1 MADYNRFISYI
12 YSYENGRKTANTGF
26 AKVENRNGQCR
37 YSIVIKNIYGKQ
49 DRSLKAYMFV
59 RKENRNIE
67 ILIGDL
73 SIKNNQGE
81 LSGLTSVSGLSGTE
95 YTLEDVSGIVV
106 AEDEKIIYGTCW
118 DDEPLDIHRFFMG
131 SGESHEGEVEAAQ
144 VEDALLEEADED
156 ALDMTAMFPVVEPED
171 DTVRELEAVP
181 ALEPD
186 EMDVP
191 VKDPEETSV
200 PEMEPELE
208 PEQPEPVA
216 EPAETESE
224 TNADMEP
231 EPVEE
236 RLSVEEPPR
245 EQEMF
250 MEPGDNLGEEPDFN
264 TYMEQDEVAASKAAD
279 SAVRKA
285 SGNDIGEMIGRAL
298 QMCPR
303 MFPFDDDEVVS
314 CVRFEPQDIGRLPI
328 KFWMYGSNSFL
339 LHGYY
344 AYRHLIL
351 AQTKEEEGEASKYIL
366 GVPGLNH
373 SREAFMAN
381 MFGFRLFKPVCAST
395 AGVCDFGY
403 WYVVLE

>member
-95 YTLEDVSGIVV
+95 YTLDDVSGIVV
-106 AEDEKIIYGTCW
+106 AEDEEIIYGTCW
-118 DDEPLDIHRFFMG
+118 DDEPLDIHRFFMN
-131 SGESHEGEVEAAQ
+131 SEESHEGEVEAAQ
-144 VEDALLEEADED
+144 VEEALLEETNED
-156 ALDMTAMFPVVEPED
+156 SLDLTTMYPIVEPED

-181 ALEPD
+181 VLEP
-186 EMDVP
+186 ESTEPEPAEEP
-191 VKDPEETSV
+191 VSEPTEPEDKSTETEAEPNV
-200 PEMEPELE
+200 GMEPE
-208 PEQPEPVA
+208 PEP
-216 EPAETESE
+216 
-224 TNADMEP
+224 EP
-231 EPVEE
+231 EPVEDWK
-236 RLSVEEPPR
+236 SGEEPEQ

-250 MEPGDNLGEEPDFN
+250 MEPGDNLGEGLDFS

-285 SGNDIGEMIGRAL
+285 SGNDIGEMIERAL

-303 MFPFDDDEVVS
+303 MFPFDDDEMAS

-351 AQTKEEEGEASKYIL
+351 AQTKEEDGEASKYIL

>member
-106 AEDEKIIYGTCW
+106 AEDEEIIYGTCW
-118 DDEPLDIHRFFMG
+118 DDEPLDIHRFFM
-131 SGESHEGEVEAAQ
+131 SAGESHEGEVEAAQ
-144 VEDALLEEADED
+144 VEDALIED
-156 ALDMTAMFPVVEPED
+156 AKEDSLDMTAMFPVVEPED
-171 DTVRELEAVP
+171 DTVRELEA
-181 ALEPD
+181 
-186 EMDVP
+186 
-191 VKDPEETSV
+191 
-200 PEMEPELE
+200 EPELE
-208 PEQPEPVA
+208 PEPAAEPVV
-216 EPAETESE
+216 EPTKTEAE

-231 EPVEE
+231 EPA
-236 RLSVEEPPR
+236 R

-250 MEPGDNLGEEPDFN
+250 MEPGDNLGDEPDFS

-285 SGNDIGEMIGRAL
+285 SGNDIGEMIERAL

-303 MFPFDDDEVVS
+303 MFPFDDDEMTS

-351 AQTKEEEGEASKYIL
+351 AQTKEEDGEASKYIL